1 MFAIYNKV
9 TRGSLIMNFLYLYY
23 IFYNNSGCFIS
34 FLLSSYYSFKPSNYI
49 INTIITIMFINIT
62 ITSILEKSS
71 GGEFQAKNSSD
82 TVVTLSDE

>member
-1 MFAIYNKV
+1 MFAIYKKV

-23 IFYNNSGCFIS
+23 IFYNSGCFIS

-62 ITSILEKSS
+62 ITGILEKSS
-71 GGEFQAKNSSD
+71 GGEFQARNSSD
-82 TVVTLSDE
+82 IVVTLSDE